1 MAPRIIPIAMPKLG
15 MEMVEG
21 ELVQWQKKVGDAI
34 KPGDEI
40 FDIETEKLNMPYEAE
55 FTGVLRR
62 RLEEEGVFDVG
73 HLVGIVADESVSDD
87 DIDAFVASY
96 KPNVAETVSSGGGGY
111 AAPASEPASN
121 SSTAPSPSP
130 APSRAAPAAAAPAPA
145 PAAPKAN
152 GLDAAAVEAQIAK
165 LSTEISPIAARVAV
179 GEGVDLSKV
188 GATGRLGRVSLDD
201 VEQVAGRPLGR
212 KTRRV
217 NVSPRAKKL
226 AGEKG
231 VDLAQVAGSGPNGRI
246 MAKDI
251 ETTVAAAPVQARVQA
266 PMPVQVGTATART
279 EPMSAMRRTIARR
292 MAQAKAAIPHIYLR
306 TEINMAEL
314 LNMRQGVN
322 KRLDGIKT
330 SINDFIVRGVGLAL
344 MEVPAANVQYG
355 GDHIHYFDQADVGVA
370 VALEGGLIAPLI
382 RGVDR
387 KPVAQIAQDAQDIA
401 GRARAGKL
409 VPADIEG
416 GTSTVSN
423 LGMFGI
429 TNFDAIVNPPQSSI
443 LAVGTV
449 EEKPIGVDGQID
461 LAPMMSVTFSCDH
474 RVIDGAIGAEFLS
487 ALKELLENPVSL
499 IM

>member
-96 KPNVAETVSSGGGGY
+96 KPSVAETVSSGSGGY
-111 AAPASEPASN
+111 APPASQPS
-121 SSTAPSPSP
+121 PSPSP
-130 APSRAAPAAAAPAPA
+130 APSRAAPAAAAPKP
-145 PAAPKAN
+145 N
-152 GLDAAAVEAQIAK
+152 GLDAAAVEAQISK
-165 LSTEISPIAARVAV
+165 LSSEISPIAARVAV

-201 VEQVAGRPLGR
+201 VEEAAGRPLGR
-212 KTRRV
+212 KTRRM

-226 AGEKG
+226 AAEKG
-231 VDLAQVAGSGPNGRI
+231 VDLTQVAGSGPYRRI

-251 ETTVAAAPVQARVQA
+251 ETVAATAPVQARVQA

-292 MAQAKAAIPHIYLR
+292 MAQAKAEIPHIYLR

-344 MEVPAANVQYG
+344 IEVPAANAQYG

-487 ALKELLENPVSL
+487 ALKELLENPVSSHNVRPSYGGP
-499 IM
+499 

>member
-73 HLVGIVADESVSDD
+73 HLVGIVADESVSDA

-96 KPNVAETVSSGGGGY
+96 TPNVAETVSSGGGGY
-111 AAPASEPASN
+111 AAPASQP
-121 SSTAPSPSP
+121 APSPSP

-145 PAAPKAN
+145 PATPKAN

-201 VEQVAGRPLGR
+201 VEEAAGRLLGR

-231 VDLAQVAGSGPNGRI
+231 VDLAQLAGSGPNGRI

-251 ETTVAAAPVQARVQA
+251 ETAAAAAPVQARVQA
-266 PMPVQVGTATART
+266 PMPVQVGTATARA

-292 MAQAKAAIPHIYLR
+292 MAQAKAEIPHIYLR

-387 KPVAQIAQDAQDIA
+387 MPVAQIAQDAQDIA
-401 GRARAGKL
+401 GRARTSKL